1 MADPLTHLAVCY
13 GTDKF
18 GYHDYTPNYY
28 KVLKHLRGAPIKMME
43 IGVGGYGDSDR
54 GGQSLEVW
62 RDFFPLGSI
71 TGIDIQEKTMDL
83 GPRVAILQ
91 GSQVDEAFLR
101 EVEAMRGPFEVV
113 LDDGSHQNEH
123 VIQSFGMLFPA
134 LKAGGIYIVEDV
146 QTSFFPRR
154 GGSVSLKQ
162 PNSVGFFADLMRRLD
177 GSDADV
183 GEIWAIE
190 RFHNIV
196 VLHKADP
203 AKTPP
208 NLFASTCF
216 DMFDGRAIK
225 VVTFGTKDFGTA
237 DMSCKVAGL
246 ARHGFGPVSAA
257 QVDGADLVVIATDE
271 DSPQTAEN
279 IRAVL
284 ELMGE
289 ETILAVCCRDD
300 SPGFDPHGAIMDLA
314 FRTFVEVDHRE
325 IAVHFP
331 DAQVSPLA
339 NKIYSVER
347 FRKGVLFHKAPN
359 VYPSNFAFQAD
370 CPPAARALEHMGEI
384 LQGEAA
390 REGGLVS
397 YADLL
402 VRYASTDAAN
412 TVIDRLTRMGATSRQ
427 YYELA
432 IARAR
437 RAHDKDANLKLCQA
451 AFEAYPENERF
462 ANLLANAHVSLRNLG
477 EAERILRS
485 FLNDNPRSRACVAT
499 FTNILGQLG
508 AADEAAELTRR
519 TVNLFPGA
527 ARAARFRLLAG
538 FLEKLGDYGG
548 ADSAKA
554 KAAEWDAK
562 FPAQVRS

>member
-1 MADPLTHLAVCY
+1 MADRLTHLAVCY

-28 KVLKHLRGAPIKMME
+28 KVLKRLRGEPIRMME

-62 RDFFPLGSI
+62 RDFFPFGSI

-83 GPRVAILQ
+83 GPRVAIFQ

-101 EVEAMRGPFEVV
+101 EVEAKRGPFEVV

-123 VIQSFGMLFPA
+123 VIQSFGMLFPT

-154 GGSVSLKQ
+154 GGSVTLEQ

-177 GSDADV
+177 GSAPDV
-183 GEIWAIE
+183 RDVAAIE

-203 AKTPP
+203 AGTAPDM
-208 NLFASTCF
+208 FASTCF
-216 DMFDGRAIK
+216 DIFDGRAIN
-225 VVTFGTKDFGTA
+225 VVTFGNTSFSPA
-237 DMSCKVAGL
+237 DLSFKVANL
-246 ARHGFGPVSAA
+246 ARHGSGPVSAA
-257 QVDGADLVVIATDE
+257 QIKGADLVVIFPET
-271 DSPQTAEN
+271 DSPGTAQGIGAMLEIMSEN
-279 IRAVL
+279 S
-284 ELMGE
+284 
-289 ETILAVCCRDD
+289 ILAVCCRND

-314 FRTFVEVDHRE
+314 FRSFVEVDHRE

-339 NKIYSVER
+339 DKIYSIER
-347 FRKGVLFHKAPN
+347 YRKGLLFHRAPN
-359 VYPSNFAFQAD
+359 IYPSNFAFQAD
-370 CPPAARALEHMGEI
+370 CPPAAGALELMGEI
-384 LQGEAA
+384 LEGEAA

-397 YADLL
+397 YADLI
-402 VRYASTDAAN
+402 VRYVSPIAAD
-412 TVIDRLTRMGATSRQ
+412 TIIDRLARMGATSRQ

-437 RAHDKDANLKLCQA
+437 RSQGKDANLKLCQA
-451 AFEAYPENERF
+451 AFEAFPDNERF

-485 FLNDNPRSRACVAT
+485 FLKDNPRSRACVAT
-499 FTNILGQLG
+499 FINLLGQLG
-508 AADEAAELTRR
+508 ATAEAAELTRK

-527 ARAARFRLLAG
+527 ARGARFRLLAG
-538 FLEKLGDYGG
+538 LLEKLGDHGG
-548 ADSAKA
+548 ADAAKA

-562 FPAQVRS
+562 FPAPGRS